1 MDHPDHLCSL
11 FDLQTHVARMKASL
25 RKFIL
30 DRVLSDP
37 GVLAKYT
44 KGKCKIPSGKF
55 EKQYNAEMRVL
66 VLYRIMVIIFFLDRA
81 KVANVLDKVPRL
93 FGKGA
98 AVKSSKAVL
107 LAVCRDFLSSEG
119 DFIKHLSRIGLTVS
133 FKQEAVDELDY
144 RVSNIATDLR
154 DGVRLTKL
162 AEILTDV
169 PMKSLLSKLRVPAV
183 SRLQKLHNV
192 RVALKSL
199 KGFGILVPGDVIA
212 HHIVDGHREMN
223 LKLIW
228 AVIAHC
234 CLSKLLDNNMVE
246 AEIGNVI
253 RSNHARRKVQGKTA
267 EILNQDL
274 AVPMSPNHSPE
285 ERMKSLLLRWCRA
298 VCSSF
303 GVEVSDFSDS
313 FADGRAL
320 CLLIHYYHPSFIQRN
335 EILPTSKSNSE
346 RLPLEQATV
355 NERANSIIASRRVA
369 ELGGIPKMIP
379 LSDSENP
386 PDEKSMMLCLSFM
399 CSRLMESSKEIFA
412 AILIQACY
420 RNHSDRELQKRKVAA
435 ARVILMGWRKFKC
448 NYFMARKLRYS
459 DAVAVLERFAVS
471 RKLQLLRLKENR
483 LRTAQRQVTAV
494 VIQVSRLQSAKS
506 FSLFDFISDH
516 KFFG

>member
-1 MDHPDHLCSL
+1 MR
-11 FDLQTHVARMKASL
+11 TAL
-25 RKFIL
+25 RKFIV

-44 KGKCKIPSGKF
+44 KGRCKVPSGKF

-133 FKQEAVDELDY
+133 YTQEAVDELDY

-154 DGVRLTKL
+154 DGVRLTKM
-162 AEILTDV
+162 AEILTEV
-169 PMKSLLSKLRVPAV
+169 PMKSLLSVLRVPAV

-192 RVALKSL
+192 KVALIRL
-199 KGFGILVPGDVIA
+199 KDFGILIPEDVIA

-246 AEIGNVI
+246 EEIGNVL
-253 RSNHARRKVQGKTA
+253 RSNHSRRRVHGRTA
-267 EILNQDL
+267 EILDQD
-274 AVPMSPNHSPE
+274 VVEPMSPNHAPE
-285 ERMKSLLLRWCRA
+285 DRMKSLLLRWCRA

-303 GVEVSDFSDS
+303 GVDVSDFSDS
-313 FADGRAL
+313 FADGRAI
-320 CLLIHYYHPSFIQRN
+320 CLLIHYYHPSVIKRD
-335 EILPTSKSNSE
+335 EILPTSKSDSE
-346 RLPLEQATV
+346 TLPLEQAIV
-355 NERANSIIASRRVA
+355 NERANSTIASRRVA

-379 LSDSENP
+379 VSDSENP

-412 AILIQACY
+412 AILIQASY
-420 RNHSDRELQKRKVAA
+420 RNHRYKELQKKKVAA
-435 ARVILMGWRKFKC
+435 AKVILLGWREFKS
-448 NYFMARKLRYS
+448 NYFRAQKLRYS
-459 DAVAVLERFAVS
+459 NAVAVLEDFALS
-471 RKLQLLRLKENR
+471 RKRQLLRLKENR
-483 LRTAQRQVTAV
+483 LRVERKLAATVL
-494 VIQVSRLQSAKS
+494 IQVSKHQS
-506 FSLFDFISDH
+506 
-516 KFFG
+516 